1 MKVEI
6 NIHQNVF
13 RGIIIPDYVIKNTF
27 KDMFKDENIGLC
39 TLRDYQYAK

>member
-1 MKVEI
+1 MKVER

-27 KDMFKDENIGLC
+27 KDIFKGEEIG
-39 TLRDYQYAK
+39 YVH